1 VLYGVFV
8 LTADRKHHQQRI
20 NRNRDWFERDHGNK
34 TWGWPAPHIG
44 KWWKRRLH
52 KARRQWYKARLRGQ
66 RGKEPTG
73 LESEVN
79 WKSW

>member
-1 VLYGVFV
+1 M
-8 LTADRKHHQQRI
+8 LTADRKYHQQRI

-34 TWGWPAPHIG
+34 TWGWPGPHTG

-66 RGKEPTG
+66 RGKEPVG

>member
-1 VLYGVFV
+1 M
-8 LTADRKHHQQRI
+8 LTAERKHHHKRVNQDRESA
-20 NRNRDWFERDHGNK
+20 WWGTFK
-34 TWGWPAPHIG
+34 TWGWPSPGMG
-44 KWWKRRLH
+44 KWYKRRLH

-66 RGKEPTG
+66 RGKEPVG